1 MPMVEN
7 KNTWRAYNPDTGEMC
22 PHNHHSKTS
31 AKRCGLSAFGES
43 AKAVKWVE
51 TKQCED
57 GFRRK
62 SVNRTYGRKSKRRAM
77 RLQSRLLGGKEQ

>member
-1 MPMVEN
+1 MVEN
-7 KNTWRAYNPDTGEMC
+7 KNTWRAYNPDTGETC

-31 AKRCGLSAFGES
+31 AKRCGLSAFGEN

-51 TKQCED
+51 TRQNQDPTE
-57 GFRRK
+57 RK
-62 SVNRTYGRKSKRRAM
+62 FANRTYGRTAKRKAM